1 MTTNTPTPNL
11 PEYADNMLT
20 NLDQGIIESM
30 DNYVIE
36 PVKKPLTREEKM
48 ILQVAKK
55 ASQCYDDV
63 LDACK
68 HGQELPEP
76 FIWYLCAQCRRI
88 FPDMDPAHVTR
99 LMYAATF
106 AGYNGILV
114 NYHNNPL
121 TVARLEQR
129 MELSHR
135 YFKIF
140 MDDMIQRKIFKENDQ
155 KLIINQ
161 SIFSKGV
168 LPPNRM
174 VDAAREGSIITR
186 VYINS
191 VRNLYEHSMRQS
203 DKALSYLFQMIPF
216 IHYKYHMLCFNPLE
230 KQRDDVIWMTVEDFA
245 DAIGFDQKNI
255 KRLYTTLFKPDFLL
269 NGVVCK
275 AVAGIDTGEHTFNRF
290 HIVVN
295 PHLFSAG
302 PHLTTQEEAILL
314 EKMQNNTT
322 YLI

>member
-1 MTTNTPTPNL
+1 MPYNAQKFNL
-11 PEYADNMLT
+11 PEYADNMLA
-20 NLDQGIIESM
+20 NLDQDVIDAME
-30 DNYVIE
+30 NYVADQE
-36 PVKKPLTREEKM
+36 LKPLTKEQKM
-48 ILQVAKK
+48 IIKAANK

-63 LDACK
+63 VDACK
-68 HGQELPEP
+68 HGQARPEP
-76 FIWYLCAQCRRI
+76 FIWYLCAQCRKI

-106 AGYNGILV
+106 SDYAGILV
-114 NYHNNPL
+114 GCHNKPL
-121 TVARLEQR
+121 TVAGLEQR
-129 MELSHR
+129 MGLSHR
-135 YFKIF
+135 YFKVF
-140 MDDMIQRKIFKENDQ
+140 MDDMKQRNIFSETDHY
-155 KLIINQ
+155 LLINQ
-161 SIFSKGV
+161 SIFSRGV
-168 LPPNRM
+168 LPSNRLTT
-174 VDAAREGSIITR
+174 VAREGSIITR

-191 VRNLYEHSMRQS
+191 VRNLYEHSRRQS

-245 DAIGFDQKNI
+245 DAIGFDRKNI

-269 NGVVCK
+269 NGMVCK

-302 PHLTTQEEAILL
+302 PHLTSQEEAILL
-314 EKMQNNTT
+314 EKMQNNQG
-322 YLI
+322 YLT